1 MKHLIS
7 AAENCER
14 EPVATPKISNSFKR
28 NASLFFFAT
37 ILCTGLFTGCQKQQV
52 QKPQPDATSV
62 NGETF
67 DMESLATNSI
77 TAMELK
83 RAHRATERYQDI
95 NNAIADG
102 YIDINV
108 VMPNM
113 GYHFQKPSLV
123 DSIFDIT
130 QPEILVYNKAQ
141 DSSFKLVAVEY
152 AIPLD
157 KSIEAPKG
165 FTGKQDI
172 WDPNADFGL
181 WLLHAWVWKFNPDG
195 VFNPTNPNVHLR

>member
-1 MKHLIS
+1 MKHLLN
-7 AAENCER
+7 AVENCKR
-14 EPVATPKISNSFKR
+14 KTIAFPKRFRTNL
-28 NASLFFFAT
+28 NALTLFYAIT
-37 ILCTGLFTGCQKQQV
+37 LCTFLFASCQKQYDE
-52 QKPQPDATSV
+52 KPNAEAVSASDENS
-62 NGETF
+62 

-77 TAMELK
+77 TAEELK
-83 RAHRATERYQDI
+83 LAHRATERYQDI

-123 DSIFDIT
+123 DSIFDIS
-130 QPEILVYNKAQ
+130 QPELLVYNKAQ

-181 WLLHAWVWKFNPDG
+181 WLLHAWVWKYNPDG
-195 VFNPTNPNVHLR
+195 VFNPMNPNVHLR